1 MPPDATDAAVL
12 GIGNVLWADVGFGVR
27 AAEAFREAF
36 QGPYFNNVQTPIPN
50 TLEVADVPEVA
61 TPAAEDLEDSRTRT
75 AHGAPRWRRCT
86 RTSTPRSG
94 SDPTRARWQSGRQ

>member
-1 MPPDATDAAVL
+1 MPPDATDALV
-12 GIGNVLWADVGFGVR
+12 IGVHPVVVEDFG
-27 AAEAFREAF
+27 
-36 QGPYFNNVQTPIPN
+36 NLQTLIPN
-50 TLEVADVPEVA
+50 TLVVVDVPGVA
-61 TPAAEDLEDSRTRT
+61 TAAAEDLEDSRTRT

>member
-1 MPPDATDAAVL
+1 MPPDATDALVI
-12 GIGNVLWADVGFGVR
+12 GFGNVLWADEGFGVR
-27 AAEAFREAF
+27 TVEAFNEAF
-36 QGPYFNNVQTPIPN
+36 QGHAGASVVEGRTQGLSL
-50 TLEVADVPEVA
+50 LEHVCA
-61 TPAAEDLEDSRTRT
+61 